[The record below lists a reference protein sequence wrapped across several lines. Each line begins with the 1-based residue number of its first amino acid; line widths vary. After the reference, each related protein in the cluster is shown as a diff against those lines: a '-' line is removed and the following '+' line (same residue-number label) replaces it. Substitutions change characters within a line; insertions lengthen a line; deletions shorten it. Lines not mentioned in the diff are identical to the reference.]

1 MNYLFGVIFLLLSIW
16 QLVMTKRSFSS
27 LKKNGNE
34 NTSPFI
40 LLGLWFSFIIGI
52 VFLLAAGYC
61 VFRL

>member
-34 NTSPFI
+34 NTSPSSYWDYGLA
-40 LLGLWFSFIIGI
+40 LLSG
-52 VFLLAAGYC
+52 
-61 VFRL
+61 

>member
-16 QLVMTKRSFSS
+16 QLAMTKRSFSS
-27 LKKNGNE
+27 LRKDGNE

>member
-1 MNYLFGVIFLLLSIW
+1 MNYLFGVIFLLFSIW